1 MDDRE
6 LEQLAKRL
14 GERAASNL
22 DVERTAQQVLA
33 RLRAQPAPVVRW
45 WERIDVLRAAAVAVI
60 IVGAGLLAQRLGL
73 EPGPATRASELPAA
87 TLQTLSQNE
96 LEEVLD

>member
-45 WERIDVLRAAAVAVI
+45 WERINVLRAAAVAIV
-60 IVGAGLLAQRLGL
+60 IVGAGLLAQ
-73 EPGPATRASELPAA
+73 PARRRAGADYPAVGA
-87 TLQTLSQNE
+87 SCGHASDTVTE
-96 LEEVLD
+96 